1 LEEVRQKYKFLVYGY
16 VVMPEHFHLLIGE
29 PELGPLS
36 VVMQVLKQKV
46 SRRCLKNPPFTK
58 NVKGGAPDVVEG
70 IPDLDDWLHGG
81 KDRLRAFWQKR
92 YYDFNV
98 FSEKKHVEKLR
109 YIHRNPVTRGLVESP
124 EQWVWSSFR
133 EYSIGERGPVKIK

>member
-1 LEEVRQKYKFLVYGY
+1 
-16 VVMPEHFHLLIGE
+16 
-29 PELGPLS
+29 
-36 VVMQVLKQKV
+36 
-46 SRRCLKNPPFTK
+46 
-58 NVKGGAPDVVEG
+58 
-70 IPDLDDWLHGG
+70 HGG

-133 EYSIGERGPVKIK
+133 EYSIGERGQVKIK